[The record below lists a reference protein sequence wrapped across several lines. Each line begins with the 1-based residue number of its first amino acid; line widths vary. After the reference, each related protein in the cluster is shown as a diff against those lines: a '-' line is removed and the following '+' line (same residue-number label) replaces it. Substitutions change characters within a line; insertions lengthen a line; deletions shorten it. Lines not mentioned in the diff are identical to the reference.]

1 MSSSSCSS
9 WCSSSSSASS
19 PISASPAP
27 FPSTSKFKPILTIA
41 PHATTTTI
49 PKMSLKPRDF
59 HNPAPQPPSS
69 SSSSLLTALSALLF
83 GPSLPPGLLVSSV
96 RSAWT
101 AAWRVMMSQLAPSDP
116 SGRYA
121 RPASRFRLAG
131 PVAPRPGGLHL
142 YVGLP
147 CPWAHRALVVRA
159 LKGLEEAVPVSVASP
174 GADGSWEF
182 RDPPGPGPERG
193 DLVPGRDKANKRR
206 NLREVYGLRRGG
218 YSGRCTVPMLWDVD
232 RSDVAC
238 NESYDIIKVFNSG
251 LNGLARNPEVDLS
264 PPELEAEIE
273 EWNRVIYPG
282 VNNGV
287 YRCGF
292 AQSQEAYDAAVD
304 ELFGTLDRLED
315 RLSRSR
321 YLCGSRLT
329 LADVCLFTTLVRF
342 DLVYNVLFKCTKKKL
357 VEYPNLHGY
366 MRDIYQVP
374 KVAATCDFD
383 AIMDGYYRFLFPLNP
398 GNIKPAMPA
407 AFAHD
412 ALFEPHDRARL
423 SSQSRGTLVNT

>member
-1 MSSSSCSS
+1 MSSSSSCFC
-9 WCSSSSSASS
+9 CSSSSSS

-41 PHATTTTI
+41 PHAATTTI
-49 PKMSLKPRDF
+49 PKMSLNPREF
-59 HNPAPQPPSS
+59 PNPAPKPPSS
-69 SSSSLLTALSALLF
+69 SSSSLLTALTALLF

-131 PVAPRPGGLHL
+131 AVAPRPGGLHL

-182 RDPPGPGPERG
+182 RDPPGPERG
-193 DLVPGRDKANKRR
+193 GLVPGRDEANKRR

-264 PPELEAEIE
+264 PPELGAEIE

-304 ELFGTLDRLED
+304 ELFGALDRLED

-321 YLCGSRLT
+321 YLCGDRLT

-357 VEYPNLHGY
+357 VEYPNLHGH

-412 ALFEPHDRARL
+412 ALFKPHGRERL
-423 SSQSRGTLVNT
+423 SSQRRGTLINS

>member
-1 MSSSSCSS
+1 M
-9 WCSSSSSASS
+9 SSSASS
-19 PISASPAP
+19 CGGGGCRCSLPSSSPSISAAPTP
-27 FPSTSKFKPILTIA
+27 FPSTSKFKPILTIK
-41 PHATTTTI
+41 PHATAPAI
-49 PKMSLKPRDF
+49 PKISLDPRNF
-59 HNPAPQPPSS
+59 HSPAPKPEPEPA
-69 SSSSLLTALSALLF
+69 SSSSLLAALTALLW
-83 GPSLPPGLLVSSV
+83 GPSLPPGLLVSTV

-131 PVAPRPGGLHL
+131 PSVPRPGGLHL

-159 LKGLEEAVPVSVASP
+159 LKGLKEAVPVSVASP
-174 GADGSWEF
+174 GADSSWEF
-182 RDPPGPGPERG
+182 RDTPGPGGG
-193 DLVPGRDKANKRR
+193 DLAPGRNRVNRRR

-232 RSDVAC
+232 RND
-238 NESYDIIKVFNSG
+238 
-251 LNGLARNPEVDLS
+251 
-264 PPELEAEIE
+264 AEIE
-273 EWNRVIYPG
+273 DWNRVIYPR

-292 AQSQEAYDAAVD
+292 AQSQEAYDAAVN
-304 ELFGTLDRLED
+304 ELFCTLDMLD
-315 RLSRSR
+315 DHLSGSR
-321 YLCGSRLT
+321 YLCGDRLT

-398 GNIKPAMPA
+398 GNIKPAMPS
-407 AFAHD
+407 AFTRD
-412 ALFEPHDRARL
+412 ALFEPHGRERL
-423 SSQSRGTLVNT
+423 SSQSRTLVNS